1 MAAEID
7 FDEVERHEDTLTAIP
22 HDFRWARFRDPML
35 RKRVKPESA
44 VDEAA
49 AVKELPIVLLG
60 KAGAGKTAL
69 GCALLRRF
77 AKRLSKLGAYADATQ
92 LSYARRMFPLGAGE
106 APEVRAA
113 MDAGVL
119 FLDEL
124 GAEEGIDQTIVQ
136 LIRMRFRKPTIIA
149 TPHDARVLTSRYGSG
164 IGRRI
169 FEDATVIRLAG
180 AK

>member
-7 FDEVERHEDTLTAIP
+7 FDDIERREDTHGNIP
-22 HDFRWARFRDPML
+22 DDFRWAKFKDPML

-44 VDEAA
+44 VDRAMAIES
-49 AVKELPIVLLG
+49 LPVVLVG

-77 AKRLSKLGAYADATQ
+77 SKRLGMVGAYADAIN
-92 LSYARRMFPLGAGE
+92 LAYARRLHPLGEGE
-106 APEVRAA
+106 APKVLQA
-113 MDAGVL
+113 MSAEVL

-124 GAEEGIDQTIVQ
+124 GAEEGIDQTIQQ
-136 LIRMRFRKPTIIA
+136 LVRMRHRKPTIIA
-149 TPHDARVLTSRYGSG
+149 TPHDAQTLLARYGTG
-164 IGRRI
+164 IARRI
-169 FEDATVIRLAG
+169 FEEATVIKLLG